1 MRALNPIKQKILP
14 ESPILALVTLVDCR
28 GQIVPLIRS
37 GLLVIL
43 LVFIGAPKYDQVQR
57 SLR

>member
-28 GQIVPLIRS
+28 GGEIAPLIRS

-43 LVFIGAPKYDQVQR
+43 LVLIGANRSDQVHG
-57 SLR
+57 SL